1 MNKQTRLFPGIVV
14 AAAVGVVVFVALA
27 LMGEQ
32 PAPTAVT
39 ATPQAHTSTAP
50 DVVPPPPTA
59 LPLHENPQT
68 GVVEQ
73 APQDE
78 PAPAEEDHLSDLFAQ
93 IPRTNDGDLQYGLAT
108 KRFLD
113 SLLDSMDYR
122 ITDEELEV
130 LKEMARLSLPGQ
142 LGEQTVNLLES
153 YVSYRN
159 AEKSLLASDA
169 APKNPMENLEQM
181 SQLRRLHFG
190 EEIANKMYAE
200 EEARARYF
208 IQSFQLAAN
217 QKLSQEEREEK
228 ASELSRELV
237 ANVGQHVSPET
248 LASVRHRSE
257 EMRKNGMSESDI
269 YTMQVEALG
278 SEKAEELQNTSS
290 D

>member
-1 MNKQTRLFPGIVV
+1 MNKQTRLFLGIVV

-59 LPLHENPQT
+59 LPLPENPQT